1 MAIGGRDLVSD
12 VVPSDPA
19 PSDPPPPDPV
29 PPASEVSFGAWVQP
43 HWQVL
48 QRFAARL
55 VPADDRDDLLQ
66 DVLVRAW
73 RKRHTFDP
81 ARGSAQSW
89 LLAVTADRAR
99 RFRVRSRPATASLD
113 ARPDDAAP
121 PRESDDDL
129 VLRAA
134 VALLSDRRR
143 LAVELYYYIG
153 LPIAEVATVM
163 GCADGTVRATLA
175 AARAELR
182 TTLQRQEDQER
193 AR

>member
-1 MAIGGRDLVSD
+1 MDELV
-12 VVPSDPA
+12 PA
-19 PSDPPPPDPV
+19 APELSPV
-29 PPASEVSFGAWVQP
+29 AGTELSFADWVQP
-43 HWQVL
+43 HWQVV

-66 DVLVRAW
+66 DVLERAW

-99 RFRVRSRPATASLD
+99 RFRVR
-113 ARPDDAAP
+113 ARPPVALDDRRDAAAP
-121 PRESDDDL
+121 TTDRDDDL

-143 LAVELYYYIG
+143 LAVELHYYVG
-153 LPIAEVATVM
+153 LPIAEVAAVM

-182 TTLQRQEDQER
+182 TTLAEQESQER

>member
-1 MAIGGRDLVSD
+1 MGDLV
-12 VVPSDPA
+12 PSV
-19 PSDPPPPDPV
+19 PDPSPV
-29 PPASEVSFGAWVQP
+29 VGTELAFSDWVQP

-66 DVLVRAW
+66 DVLERAW

-81 ARGSAQSW
+81 ARGSARSW

-99 RFRVRSRPATASLD
+99 RFRVRTRPPADSLD
-113 ARPDDAAP
+113 DRQDAAAP
-121 PRESDDDL
+121 TRDRDDDL

-134 VALLSDRRR
+134 VGLLSDRRR
-143 LAVELYYYIG
+143 LAVELHYYVG
-153 LPIAEVATVM
+153 LPIAEVAAVM

-182 TTLQRQEDQER
+182 TTLAEQESQER